1 MGAREPGEETLKAGA
16 SGPPL
21 SSVLQG
27 LAEDGAR
34 ERISVGDLLNALS
47 DRALGALLFVF
58 ACPNALPALPGTSV
72 ILGAPLVLL
81 AAQLA
86 FKRKPWLPGFI
97 ARRSMARPD
106 FQGLIARICPWLR
119 RAEKMLRPRASAWA
133 LPPMEYVVGLVC
145 LLLAIVVLLPIP
157 LGNMLPALAI
167 SMLALGI
174 LERDGYWIVAGLVVA
189 AGAAVLVSGVVFA
202 AVQAVLY
209 VVLNFFA

>member
-1 MGAREPGEETLKAGA
+1 MKALPGGPALSQILQQLADDAG
-16 SGPPL
+16 
-21 SSVLQG
+21 
-27 LAEDGAR
+27 R
-34 ERISVGDLLNALS
+34 ERISVGDLLAALS

-86 FKRKPWLPGFI
+86 FKRRPWLPGFI
-97 ARRSMARPD
+97 AKRSMSRTD
-106 FQGLIARICPWLR
+106 FQTLVGRICPWLQ

-133 LPPMEYVVGLVC
+133 LPPMEYLVGAVC

-174 LERDGYWIVAGLVVA
+174 LERDGYWIVGGLTMA
-189 AGAAVLVSGVVFA
+189 AAAAVLVSGVVFA
-202 AVQAVLY
+202 GVQGVLFAATK
-209 VVLNFFA
+209 FFT

>member
-1 MGAREPGEETLKAGA
+1 MNERAGGAA
-16 SGPPL
+16 L
-21 SSVLQG
+21 SSILQG
-27 LAEDGAR
+27 LAEDDAR
-34 ERISVGDLLNALS
+34 ERIAVGDLLAALS

-86 FKRKPWLPGFI
+86 FKRQPWLPGFI
-97 ARRSMARPD
+97 ARRSMARTD
-106 FQGLIARICPWLR
+106 FQALIARICPWLQ
-119 RAEKMLRPRASAWA
+119 RAERMLRPRASALA
-133 LPPMEYVVGLVC
+133 LPPMEYLVGLVC

-174 LERDGYWIVAGLVVA
+174 LERDGYWVVGGLAVA
-189 AGAAVLVSGVVFA
+189 AASAVLVSGVVFA
-202 AVQAVLY
+202 SVQAVLFMVMKY
-209 VVLNFFA
+209 LA

>member
-1 MGAREPGEETLKAGA
+1 MMERAGGQA
-16 SGPPL
+16 L
-21 SSVLQG
+21 SSILQG
-27 LAEDGAR
+27 LAEDDAR
-34 ERISVGDLLNALS
+34 ERIAVGDLLAALS

-86 FKRKPWLPGFI
+86 FKRQPWLPGFI
-97 ARRSMARPD
+97 ARRSMARAD
-106 FQGLIARICPWLR
+106 FQALISRICPWLQ
-119 RAEKMLRPRASAWA
+119 RAERMLRPRASALA
-133 LPPMEYVVGLVC
+133 LPPMEYLVGLVC

-174 LERDGYWIVAGLVVA
+174 LERDGYWIVGGLAVA
-189 AGAAVLVSGVVFA
+189 AAAAVLVSGVVFA
-202 AVQAVLY
+202 SVQAVLFMMMK
-209 VVLNFFA
+209 FFA

>member
-1 MGAREPGEETLKAGA
+1 MGAREPGEEAMKAEA

-21 SSVLQG
+21 SSVLEQ

-58 ACPNALPALPGTSV
+58 ACPNALPALPGTSM

-97 ARRSMARPD
+97 ARRSMARLD

-119 RAEKMLRPRASAWA
+119 RAETMLRPRASAWA
-133 LPPMEYVVGLVC
+133 LPPMEYLVGLVC

-174 LERDGYWIVAGLVVA
+174 LERDGIWVLAGMTVAFASLGV
-189 AGAAVLVSGVVFA
+189 VSGVVWGFVTA
-202 AVQAVLY
+202 GLY
-209 VVLNFFA
+209 LLKSFLG

>member
-1 MGAREPGEETLKAGA
+1 MKEL
-16 SGPPL
+16 SGGPAL
-21 SSVLQG
+21 SEVLQQ
-27 LAEDGAR
+27 LADDDGR
-34 ERISVGDLLNALS
+34 ERISIGDLLAALA

-86 FKRKPWLPGFI
+86 FNQKPWLPGFI
-97 ARRSMARPD
+97 ANRSMARAD
-106 FQGLIARICPWLR
+106 FGAMIARICPWLQ
-119 RAEKMLRPRASAWA
+119 RAERMLRPRASIWA
-133 LPPMEYVVGLVC
+133 LPPMEYLVGIVC

-174 LERDGYWIVAGLVVA
+174 LERDGYWVVGGLVMA
-189 AGAAVLVSGVVFA
+189 AASAVLVSGVVFA
-202 AVQAVLY
+202 AVQGVLFMM
-209 VVLNFFA
+209 VKFFA

>member
-1 MGAREPGEETLKAGA
+1 MKHEAG
-16 SGPPL
+16 GPAL
-21 SSVLQG
+21 SEVLQR
-27 LAEDGAR
+27 LAADGGR
-34 ERISVGDLLNALS
+34 ERIAVGDLLAALA

-86 FKRKPWLPGFI
+86 FKRQPWLPGFI
-97 ARRSMARPD
+97 ARRSMARAD
-106 FQGLIARICPWLR
+106 FQTLVGRICPWLQ

-133 LPPMEYVVGLVC
+133 LPPMEYLVGLVC

-157 LGNMLPALAI
+157 MGNMLPALAI

-174 LERDGYWIVAGLVVA
+174 LERDGLWVAAGLAVA
-189 AGAAVLVSGVVFA
+189 AGAVALVSGVLFA
-202 AVQAVLY
+202 TLQAGLY
-209 VVLNFFA
+209 MFMKFFA

>member
-1 MGAREPGEETLKAGA
+1 MKTL
-16 SGPPL
+16 SGGPAL
-21 SSVLQG
+21 SEVLQQ
-27 LAEDGAR
+27 LADDGGR
-34 ERISVGDLLNALS
+34 ERISVGDLLAALS

-97 ARRSMARPD
+97 AQRSMARLD
-106 FQGLIARICPWLR
+106 FQALVGRICPWLR
-119 RAEKMLRPRASAWA
+119 RAETMLRPRASAWA
-133 LPPMEYVVGLVC
+133 LPPMEYLVGLVC

-167 SMLALGI
+167 SVLALGI
-174 LERDGYWIVAGLVVA
+174 LERDGYWIVGGLVA
-189 AGAAVLVSGVVFA
+189 AAASAVLVSGVVFA
-202 AVQAVLY
+202 AVQAVLFM
-209 VVLNFFA
+209 LMKFFA

>member
-1 MGAREPGEETLKAGA
+1 MKEL
-16 SGPPL
+16 SGGPAL
-21 SSVLQG
+21 SEVLQQ
-27 LAEDGAR
+27 LAGDDGR
-34 ERISVGDLLNALS
+34 ERISVGDLLTALS

-86 FKRKPWLPGFI
+86 FKQQPWLPGFI
-97 ARRSMARPD
+97 SQRSMSRAD
-106 FQGLIARICPWLR
+106 FQAMVKRICPWLQ
-119 RAEKMLRPRASAWA
+119 RAEKMLRPRASVWA
-133 LPPMEYVVGLVC
+133 LPPMEYLVGVVC

-174 LERDGYWIVAGLVVA
+174 LERDGYWIVGGLVMA
-189 AGAAVLVSGVVFA
+189 AAASVLVSGVLFA
-202 AVQAVLY
+202 AVQAL
-209 VVLNFFA
+209 LFMAMKFFA

>member
-1 MGAREPGEETLKAGA
+1 MNERAGGAA
-16 SGPPL
+16 L
-21 SSVLQG
+21 SSILQG
-27 LAEDGAR
+27 LAEDDAR
-34 ERISVGDLLNALS
+34 ERIAVGDLLAALS

-86 FKRKPWLPGFI
+86 FKRQPWLPGFI
-97 ARRSMARPD
+97 ARRSMARAD
-106 FQGLIARICPWLR
+106 FQALIARICPWLQ
-119 RAEKMLRPRASAWA
+119 RAERMLRPRASALA
-133 LPPMEYVVGLVC
+133 LPPMEYLVGLVC

-174 LERDGYWIVAGLVVA
+174 LERDGYWVVGGLAVA
-189 AGAAVLVSGVVFA
+189 AASAVLVSGVVFA
-202 AVQAVLY
+202 SVQAVLF
-209 VVLNFFA
+209 VVMKYLA